1 VNNVIIFR
9 NCVTGSCG
17 IKANLAYW
25 FNLTQTKEQT
35 MKVAIFSTKYY
46 EREYLN
52 NANAGGKHQLT
63 FYDVILNEDS
73 INLTIGYE
81 AVCVLLSDKISKAVV
96 DKLSANNIKLIDL
109 RSAGFDNVDVE
120 AATKRNIKVMRV
132 PAYSPQAIAEHAVS
146 LILAL
151 DRKTYKAYNR
161 VRENNFSLNNL
172 MGFNL
177 SGKTV
182 GVVGTGKIGRAFSAI
197 MLGFGCKVIAYD
209 IKESEALKEKGVE
222 YKTFEKVLQVS
233 DIISIH
239 CPLTA
244 DTHHLFNSFAFAKMK
259 VGAMLI
265 NTSRGAVI
273 KTSHAVEA
281 LKRAQLGYLGI
292 DVYEG
297 EENLFF
303 KDLSGS
309 IIQDDLIERLMS
321 FNNVLI
327 TPHQAFFT
335 KEAVEQIA
343 LTTIKNFTDFENG
356 IPSVNEVKIEKTKL
370 LAPPLS
376 QAV

>member
-1 VNNVIIFR
+1 
-9 NCVTGSCG
+9 
-17 IKANLAYW
+17 
-25 FNLTQTKEQT
+25 
-35 MKVAIFSTKYY
+35 MKVAVFSTKYY

-52 NANAGGKHQLT
+52 KYNTRGKHQLT
-63 FYDVILNEDS
+63 YFDGILNEDT
-73 INLTIGYE
+73 INLTIGFD
-81 AVCVLLSDKISKAVV
+81 AVCVLLSDIISEKVI
-96 DKLSANNIKLIDL
+96 DKLSANSIQLICL
-109 RSAGFDNVDVE
+109 RSAGFDNVDIE
-120 AATKRNIKVMRV
+120 AAGKRNIKVLRV
-132 PAYSPQAIAEHAVS
+132 PAYSPQAIAEHAVA
-146 LILAL
+146 LILTL

-161 VRENNFSLNNL
+161 VRENNFSINNL

-182 GVVGTGKIGRAFSAI
+182 GVIGTGKIGRAFCDI

-209 IKESEALKEKGVE
+209 IAESDALKAKGIE
-222 YKTFEKVLQVS
+222 YKPFDKLLQVS

-244 DTHHLFNSFAFAKMK
+244 ETHHLFNSIAFAKMK

-273 KTSHAVEA
+273 KTSHAIEA
-281 LKRAQLGYLGI
+281 LKREQLGYLGI

-303 KDLSGS
+303 KDLSQS

-343 LTTIKNFTDFENG
+343 MTTIKNCSDFENG
-356 IPSVNEVKIEKTKL
+356 LLLVNEIKSEKIKHLYT
-370 LAPPLS
+370 A
-376 QAV
+376 

>member
-1 VNNVIIFR
+1 
-9 NCVTGSCG
+9 
-17 IKANLAYW
+17 
-25 FNLTQTKEQT
+25 
-35 MKVAIFSTKYY
+35 MKVAVFSTKYY

-52 NANAGGKHQLT
+52 KFNTGGKHQLT
-63 FYDVILNEDS
+63 YFDNALTTDT
-73 INLTIGYE
+73 INLTIGFD
-81 AVCVLLSDKISKAVV
+81 AVCVLLTDKIDEAIV
-96 DKLSANNIKLIDL
+96 DKLSANSIQLIDL
-109 RSAGFDNVDVE
+109 RSAGYDNVDIA

-132 PAYSPQAIAEHAVS
+132 PAYSPHAIAEHAVA
-146 LILAL
+146 LILTL
-151 DRKTYKAYNR
+151 DRKTHKAYNR
-161 VRENNFSLNNL
+161 VRENNFTLNNL

-182 GVVGTGKIGRAFSAI
+182 GVVGTGKIGRAFCNI
-197 MLGFGCKVIAYD
+197 VLGFGCKVIAYD
-209 IKESEALKEKGVE
+209 IKESAAMIEKGIE
-222 YKTFEKVLQVS
+222 YKNFDNLLQVS

-239 CPLTA
+239 CPLTEQ
-244 DTHHLFNSFAFAKMK
+244 THHLFNSIAFAKMK

-281 LKRAQLGYLGI
+281 LKRRQLGYLGI

-303 KDLSGS
+303 KDLSQT
-309 IIQDDLIERLMS
+309 IVEDDLIERLMS

-343 LTTIKNFTDFENG
+343 ITTLQNFTDFEKG
-356 IPSVNEVKIEKTKL
+356 IPLENEVKIEKIKHLTT
-370 LAPPLS
+370 A
-376 QAV
+376 

>member
-1 VNNVIIFR
+1 
-9 NCVTGSCG
+9 
-17 IKANLAYW
+17 
-25 FNLTQTKEQT
+25 
-35 MKVAIFSTKYY
+35 MKVAVFSTKYY

-52 NANAGGKHQLT
+52 KFNTGGKHQLT
-63 FYDVILNEDS
+63 YFDNALTTDT
-73 INLTIGYE
+73 INLTIGFD
-81 AVCVLLSDKISKAVV
+81 AVCVLLTDKIDEAIV
-96 DKLSANNIKLIDL
+96 DKLSANSIQLIDL
-109 RSAGFDNVDVE
+109 RSAGYDNVDIA

-132 PAYSPQAIAEHAVS
+132 PAYSPQAIAEHAVA
-146 LILAL
+146 LILTL
-151 DRKTYKAYNR
+151 DRKTHKAYNR
-161 VRENNFSLNNL
+161 VRENNFTLNNL

-182 GVVGTGKIGRAFSAI
+182 GIVGTGKIGRAFCNI

-209 IKESEALKEKGVE
+209 IKESAAMIEKGIE
-222 YKTFEKVLQVS
+222 YKNFDNLLQVS

-239 CPLTA
+239 CPLTEQ
-244 DTHHLFNSFAFAKMK
+244 THHLFNSIAFAKMK

-281 LKRAQLGYLGI
+281 LKRRQLGYLGI

-303 KDLSGS
+303 KDLSQT
-309 IIQDDLIERLMS
+309 IVEDDLIERLMS

-343 LTTIKNFTDFENG
+343 ITTLQNFTDFEKG
-356 IPSVNEVKIEKTKL
+356 IPLENEVKIEKIKHLTT
-370 LAPPLS
+370 A
-376 QAV
+376 